1 MTAERGIPP
10 CDLAII
16 IVVITLVAFFA
27 GCPFYA
33 RAAGAEAAMSYYRSG
48 HPNCEACGK
57 KPTLLRRI
65 EVHHIK
71 PPQHAFPALD
81 ADLSNLISLCR
92 PDHIAYG
99 HAGDGSC
106 RVYVENIRE
115 VLALRKIK
123 ENK

>member
-1 MTAERGIPP
+1 MTGERGIPP
-10 CDLAII
+10 SDIAIVIVIITMLAFI
-16 IVVITLVAFFA
+16 A

-48 HPNCEACGK
+48 HPNCEACNK

-71 PPQHAFPALD
+71 PQNAFPALD
-81 ADLSNLISLCR
+81 NNTSNMISLCR
-92 PDHIAYG
+92 PCHIAYG
-99 HAGDGSC
+99 HAGDGAC

-115 VLALRKIK
+115 VLAARHIK